1 MKRILLTLL
10 AVVVVIGLVG
20 AVGFA
25 GYRYGFAQGAQLQ
38 RLPANGDATRP
49 GLRNFD
55 DFDRGRMPM
64 HNFGFDRRGPSGM
77 FFPMMGFGLFGPLR
91 LLMWIVVLAL
101 LVWFIYWLV
110 TRSGWRLTRETVN
123 APPANVE
130 TKRETLE
137 NE

>member
-25 GYRYGFAQGAQLQ
+25 GYRYGFARGAQLQ
-38 RLPANGDATRP
+38 GLPANGDVTRP

-64 HNFGFDRRGPSGM
+64 HEFGFGRRGPSGM
-77 FFPMMGFGLFGPLR
+77 FFRMMGFGLFGPLR

-101 LVWFIYWLV
+101 IFGFIYWLFA
-110 TRSGWRLTRETVN
+110 RSGWRLTRQVPETT
-123 APPANVE
+123 PPPPSDSDPVA
-130 TKRETLE
+130 
-137 NE
+137 